1 MGNEEPLV
9 YMKIH
14 EAQGEKIIAICD
26 ENLLGKRFAENNL
39 VLDVNKYFYGGILV
53 PLSVAMEKAEE
64 ATILNLVGI
73 NTVNAAIKR
82 KLVHPD
88 AVIKIAGVPHAQ
100 AVKVLY

>member
-1 MGNEEPLV
+1 MRNEEPLV

-26 ENLLGKRFAENNL
+26 KDLLGKRFSENNL

-73 NTVNAAIKR
+73 NTINAAIKR